1 MKEPLHQ
8 LESGDIQQQGHQTE
22 SIFRYGNFHNSAMS
36 TPLGIDYLNS
46 SPLEKISEKQH
57 KFEQQTLRFSCAT
70 RTAWNEQELEL
81 NTLLVGAWAVVL
93 SRYSCES
100 NVVFGLSLSEK
111 SSIVLE
117 LVDDKTLDYVLPVGI
132 KVPIGGASSTWLTKL
147 QLQIAEFI
155 EFSSNS
161 IKEKQAKNSLQSND
175 LPLFES
181 VLDLQYLQYASVDA
195 LLLETLSL
203 KQLQLSEQLGIPL
216 RITVYPE
223 KEFVL
228 QVTYN
233 GSRFD
238 FSTIT
243 RLLEN
248 LATLIENMI
257 DAEDRASN
265 LPWITATERHKILTQ
280 WNQTYTEYPRDL
292 CIHQI
297 FEMQAIRSPDAVA
310 VAYAE
315 QQLTYRQLNHRAN
328 QLSHY
333 LRQLGVQ
340 SETLVGIY
348 LEQSIDAVVGLLGVL
363 KAGGVYLPLDPTYP
377 QERLDS
383 VLEDSE
389 TPVIVTQQSLY
400 EKLPPSD
407 AKLVCIDLELENI
420 SQQNTENPRTDIDSN
435 NLAYVIYTSGSTG
448 RPKGVAVTHQG
459 ISRLVLNT
467 NYIQITSDEHIAQ
480 VSNISFDAA
489 TFEIWGA
496 LLNGAKLCGI
506 SKDILLSPQK
516 FISELLQKRISV
528 LFLTTALFNQIAREV
543 PEAFNSLRYLLFGGE
558 AVDPKWV
565 NAVLRAGP
573 PQNLLHVYGP
583 TENTTFSSWYLVK
596 SVSENAKTIPIGKP
610 IANTQAYVLDR
621 QRNPVPIGVPG
632 ELYLGGDGL
641 AREYLKRPEITQSV
655 FIDLPN
661 WPKEETDVSSNST
674 IRLYKTGDIV
684 RYLPDGNLVFLRR
697 ADYQVKIR
705 GFRIELEEVRSA
717 IRRHPDVQDV
727 VVIDREDVPGD
738 KRLVAYL
745 VCDCS
750 VIRLREFLIEKLPG
764 YMIPAAFVK
773 MDALPLT
780 LNGKVDRRVL
790 PIPERTRPDL
800 ETAFIPPQTEVEAK
814 LVEIWAKVL
823 DLDCISTQDNFFDL
837 GGHSLLA
844 TQILLEVGK
853 TFEVDLPV
861 SILLDLPTVA
871 SLAKKIEHLPIQEV
885 GVQKLISSFPTI
897 TANVADRY
905 EPFPLNGMQQAY
917 WIGRNSF
924 FELGNIAIHLYFEVE
939 SIDFDVARFNQ
950 AWQRLVERHDMLR
963 AVVLPD
969 GRQQILQETPTWQLE
984 VIDLRGYEPKA
995 LEEQLNISREHLSH
1009 LVKPIEQWPQFEIR
1023 ALQIDEHA
1031 TRLYFSF
1038 DGWCLDGWSY
1048 QILFRDLVTL
1058 YQNPKAPLPSVDLSF
1073 RDYVLAVQNL
1083 ETSLAFQHSLE
1094 YWQKRIPSLPPAPEL
1109 PLAINPKTLEKPRFR
1124 RYSQQ
1129 LPSEIWQ
1136 RLKTRA
1142 QKSKLTPTALLMAV
1156 YAEVLTLWSKTPH
1169 FTINVPRFNRLPL
1182 HPQVNEIIGE
1192 FASFTLLEIDNS
1204 KSDSF
1209 EVRAQNLQRQLWQ
1222 DLEHQYVSGVRVLRE
1237 IAKFQ
1242 NVETAGVSFPVVFT
1256 TAPQDI
1262 RKDVCSVKGTS
1273 LGTLGH
1279 IVEALS
1285 QTPQVHIDN
1294 IYFEEAD
1301 GTLVFNWDFVED
1313 LFPANMIKSMFAAY
1327 SQLLM
1332 QLAQDESA
1340 WQATGRQSLLPTDQ
1354 LTCRAEVNRTAA
1366 SIPKVTLQDLFIANL
1381 QKHSDNVAIISPECR
1396 LTYRQL
1402 STAAYR
1408 LGRQLKQS
1416 GINANHL
1423 VPIIMDKGWEQVVA
1437 VLGVLMAGGAY
1448 VPIDPEVPLTR
1459 LKYLL
1464 ADSKA
1469 SIVLTQSHL
1478 LSKLQEQTRLP
1489 CLCVEYNSVNSES
1502 YSTNWISSQQPEDLA
1517 YVIYTSGT
1525 TGTPKGVMINHLGA
1539 VNTILDINNRFAV
1552 GSADRVLALSSLS
1565 FDLSVYDIFG
1575 TLAAGGTI
1583 VIPEAKRDKDPA
1595 HWLELIEKEGVTLWN
1610 SVPALMQILVEYTG
1624 QRSAKSLQSLRLA
1637 LLSGDWLPLTLP
1649 KQVKELVDDIEL
1661 ISLGGATEAS
1671 IWSILYPIHTVE
1683 PGWKSI
1689 PYGYPMV
1696 NQQFHILNQSL
1707 EPCPVWVPGQIYIG
1721 GIGLA
1726 QGYWQN
1732 QQKTTKSF
1740 IIHPVIGE
1748 RLYCTGDLGRYL
1760 PDGNIEFLGR
1770 VDFQLKV
1777 RGYRIEPGEIEA
1789 ALRQHPE
1796 IKAAIITVFTDA
1808 SGEPQLAAYYTLT
1821 SDINPNREQLQQWL
1835 RERLPHYMVPSVFM
1849 YLDTLPLTA
1858 NGKVNRRQLPEPIIV
1873 SSASTKFVAPRTP
1886 VEAIIAGI

>member
-1 MKEPLHQ
+1 
-8 LESGDIQQQGHQTE
+8 
-22 SIFRYGNFHNSAMS
+22 
-36 TPLGIDYLNS
+36 
-46 SPLEKISEKQH
+46 
-57 KFEQQTLRFSCAT
+57 
-70 RTAWNEQELEL
+70 
-81 NTLLVGAWAVVL
+81 
-93 SRYSCES
+93 
-100 NVVFGLSLSEK
+100 
-111 SSIVLE
+111 
-117 LVDDKTLDYVLPVGI
+117 
-132 KVPIGGASSTWLTKL
+132 
-147 QLQIAEFI
+147 
-155 EFSSNS
+155 
-161 IKEKQAKNSLQSND
+161 
-175 LPLFES
+175 
-181 VLDLQYLQYASVDA
+181 
-195 LLLETLSL
+195 
-203 KQLQLSEQLGIPL
+203 
-216 RITVYPE
+216 
-223 KEFVL
+223 
-228 QVTYN
+228 
-233 GSRFD
+233 
-238 FSTIT
+238 
-243 RLLEN
+243 
-248 LATLIENMI
+248 
-257 DAEDRASN
+257 
-265 LPWITATERHKILTQ
+265 
-280 WNQTYTEYPRDL
+280 
-292 CIHQI
+292 
-297 FEMQAIRSPDAVA
+297 
-310 VAYAE
+310 
-315 QQLTYRQLNHRAN
+315 
-328 QLSHY
+328 
-333 LRQLGVQ
+333 
-340 SETLVGIY
+340 
-348 LEQSIDAVVGLLGVL
+348 
-363 KAGGVYLPLDPTYP
+363 
-377 QERLDS
+377 
-383 VLEDSE
+383 
-389 TPVIVTQQSLY
+389 
-400 EKLPPSD
+400 
-407 AKLVCIDLELENI
+407 
-420 SQQNTENPRTDIDSN
+420 

-1094 YWQKRIPSLPPAPEL
+1094 YWQKRIPS
-1109 PLAINPKTLEKPRFR
+1109 
-1124 RYSQQ
+1124 
-1129 LPSEIWQ
+1129 
-1136 RLKTRA
+1136 
-1142 QKSKLTPTALLMAV
+1142 
-1156 YAEVLTLWSKTPH
+1156 
-1169 FTINVPRFNRLPL
+1169 
-1182 HPQVNEIIGE
+1182 
-1192 FASFTLLEIDNS
+1192 
-1204 KSDSF
+1204 
-1209 EVRAQNLQRQLWQ
+1209 
-1222 DLEHQYVSGVRVLRE
+1222 
-1237 IAKFQ
+1237 
-1242 NVETAGVSFPVVFT
+1242 
-1256 TAPQDI
+1256 
-1262 RKDVCSVKGTS
+1262 
-1273 LGTLGH
+1273 
-1279 IVEALS
+1279 
-1285 QTPQVHIDN
+1285 
-1294 IYFEEAD
+1294 
-1301 GTLVFNWDFVED
+1301 
-1313 LFPANMIKSMFAAY
+1313 
-1327 SQLLM
+1327 
-1332 QLAQDESA
+1332 
-1340 WQATGRQSLLPTDQ
+1340 
-1354 LTCRAEVNRTAA
+1354 
-1366 SIPKVTLQDLFIANL
+1366 
-1381 QKHSDNVAIISPECR
+1381 
-1396 LTYRQL
+1396 
-1402 STAAYR
+1402 
-1408 LGRQLKQS
+1408 
-1416 GINANHL
+1416 
-1423 VPIIMDKGWEQVVA
+1423 
-1437 VLGVLMAGGAY
+1437 
-1448 VPIDPEVPLTR
+1448 
-1459 LKYLL
+1459 
-1464 ADSKA
+1464 
-1469 SIVLTQSHL
+1469 
-1478 LSKLQEQTRLP
+1478 
-1489 CLCVEYNSVNSES
+1489 
-1502 YSTNWISSQQPEDLA
+1502 
-1517 YVIYTSGT
+1517 
-1525 TGTPKGVMINHLGA
+1525 
-1539 VNTILDINNRFAV
+1539 
-1552 GSADRVLALSSLS
+1552 
-1565 FDLSVYDIFG
+1565 
-1575 TLAAGGTI
+1575 
-1583 VIPEAKRDKDPA
+1583 
-1595 HWLELIEKEGVTLWN
+1595 
-1610 SVPALMQILVEYTG
+1610 
-1624 QRSAKSLQSLRLA
+1624 
-1637 LLSGDWLPLTLP
+1637 
-1649 KQVKELVDDIEL
+1649 
-1661 ISLGGATEAS
+1661 
-1671 IWSILYPIHTVE
+1671 
-1683 PGWKSI
+1683 
-1689 PYGYPMV
+1689 
-1696 NQQFHILNQSL
+1696 
-1707 EPCPVWVPGQIYIG
+1707 
-1721 GIGLA
+1721 
-1726 QGYWQN
+1726 
-1732 QQKTTKSF
+1732 
-1740 IIHPVIGE
+1740 
-1748 RLYCTGDLGRYL
+1748 
-1760 PDGNIEFLGR
+1760 
-1770 VDFQLKV
+1770 
-1777 RGYRIEPGEIEA
+1777 
-1789 ALRQHPE
+1789 
-1796 IKAAIITVFTDA
+1796 
-1808 SGEPQLAAYYTLT
+1808 
-1821 SDINPNREQLQQWL
+1821 
-1835 RERLPHYMVPSVFM
+1835 
-1849 YLDTLPLTA
+1849 
-1858 NGKVNRRQLPEPIIV
+1858 
-1873 SSASTKFVAPRTP
+1873 
-1886 VEAIIAGI
+1886 